1 MATLV
6 TQLFSRRGS
15 NTEDEEQLLKLFW
28 NRAELKKE
36 LDSLRNDIYQLSDQL
51 KHEQALKLRVQQRYE
66 QLEAMLSS
74 PATAATSVTYYQLRA
89 VWSRCFERLA
99 SVSDDLS
106 RVHHDKKYRLHVAGF
121 RRELYKSL
129 TGIQSEL
136 GEINQS
142 GELLRSQIHM
152 LREKRT
158 QRQGFWNF
166 FTRRQLTSAIGKL
179 RAERRAITMR
189 LGELTED
196 IQSRSS
202 ASPPEFAGLDI
213 EEKRSI
219 NLTVIAYAQ
228 ELYLHFADQ
237 EISIKAREAYI
248 RRLSDIRYGDKHDC
262 ESMSSYIE
270 ERIGLLEADRK
281 LQDRVQLRVQYLG
294 SLVSYR
300 NDADTIPSA
309 EVLDKIILLK
319 ANGKPCGS
327 VNINVLADEYWDV
340 YAALLN

>member
-1 MATLV
+1 MVTLA
-6 TQLFSRRGS
+6 TQLFSRGGS

-74 PATAATSVTYYQLRA
+74 PATAATSVTYYQLRD

-106 RVHHDKKYRLHVAGF
+106 RLHHDKKYRLHVAGF
-121 RRELYKSL
+121 RRDLYKSL
-129 TGIQSEL
+129 TGIQGEF

-158 QRQGFWNF
+158 QCQGFWNF

-179 RAERRAITMR
+179 RAERREITMR

-219 NLTVIAYAQ
+219 NLMVIAYAQ
-228 ELYLHFADQ
+228 ELYLHYADQ
-237 EISIKAREAYI
+237 EISKKAREAYI
-248 RRLSDIRYGDKHDC
+248 RQLSDIRYGDKHDC
-262 ESMSSYIE
+262 RSISSHIE

-281 LQDRVQLRVQYLG
+281 MQDRNQVRAQHLA

-300 NDADTIPSA
+300 NDNDTIPSA
-309 EVLDKIILLK
+309 EVLDRIILLK
-319 ANGKPCGS
+319 ADGKPCGS

-340 YAALLN
+340 FAALLN

>member
-1 MATLV
+1 MATLA
-6 TQLFSRRGS
+6 TQLFSREGS

-36 LDSLRNDIYQLSDQL
+36 LASLRNDIYQLSDQL

-66 QLEAMLSS
+66 QLETMLSS
-74 PATAATSVTYYQLRA
+74 PATAATSVTYYQLRD

-99 SVSDDLS
+99 AISDDLS
-106 RVHHDKKYRLHVAGF
+106 RVHHDKKYRQHVAGF

-129 TGIQSEL
+129 TGIQGEL

-142 GELLRSQIHM
+142 GELLRSQIRM
-152 LREKRT
+152 LREKRM
-158 QRQGFWNF
+158 QCQGVWNF
-166 FTRRQLTSAIGKL
+166 FSRRRLTSAIAKL
-179 RAERRAITMR
+179 RADRRQITMR

-202 ASPPEFAGLDI
+202 ESPPEFAGLAI

-219 NLTVIAYAQ
+219 NLTIIAYAQ

-248 RRLSDIRYGDKHDC
+248 RQLSDIRYGDKHDC
-262 ESMSSYIE
+262 RSMSSYIE

-281 LQDRVQLRVQYLG
+281 LQDRVEMRAQHLG

-300 NDADTIPSA
+300 SDADAVPSA
-309 EVLDKIILLK
+309 ELLDRIILLK
-319 ANGKPCGS
+319 AAGKPCGS

-340 YAALLN
+340 FAVLLN

>member
-1 MATLV
+1 MATLA
-6 TQLFSRRGS
+6 TQLFSRGGS
-15 NTEDEEQLLKLFW
+15 NTDDEEQLLKLFW

-36 LDSLRNDIYQLSDQL
+36 LASLRNDIYQLSDQL
-51 KHEQALKLRVQQRYE
+51 KQEQALKLRVQQRYE

-74 PATAATSVTYYQLRA
+74 PAPAATSVTYYQLRD

-99 SVSDDLS
+99 SISDDLS
-106 RVHHDKKYRLHVAGF
+106 RVHQDKKYRQHVAGF

-136 GEINQS
+136 SEINQS
-142 GELLRSQIHM
+142 GELLRSQIRM

-158 QRQGFWNF
+158 QCQGFWNF
-166 FTRRQLTSAIGKL
+166 FARRRLTSAIGKL
-179 RAERRAITMR
+179 RAERREVTMH

-196 IQSRSS
+196 IQSQSS

-219 NLTVIAYAQ
+219 NLTLIAYAQ

-248 RRLSDIRYGDKHDC
+248 RQLSDIRYGDKHDC
-262 ESMSSYIE
+262 ASISSYIE
-270 ERIGLLEADRK
+270 ERIGLLEADRNI
-281 LQDRVQLRVQYLG
+281 QDRIQLRARHLG
-294 SLVSYR
+294 TLVSYR
-300 NDADTIPSA
+300 SESDTIPSA
-309 EVLDKIILLK
+309 EVLDRIILLK
-319 ANGKPCGS
+319 ADGKPCGS

-340 YAALLN
+340 FAVLLN